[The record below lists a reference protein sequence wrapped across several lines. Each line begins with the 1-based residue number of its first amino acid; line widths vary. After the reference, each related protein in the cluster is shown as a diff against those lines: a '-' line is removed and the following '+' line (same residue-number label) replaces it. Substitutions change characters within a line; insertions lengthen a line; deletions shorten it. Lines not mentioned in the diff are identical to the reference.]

1 MYGLKSIAEIW
12 DVVPNIYIINIQG
25 MYLYVY
31 IIVGVCCILNGQLR
45 SKIQVNEIIYVYIML
60 YITSVN

>member
-1 MYGLKSIAEIW
+1 MVLKVLLKFGVW
-12 DVVPNIYIINIQG
+12 CLLYIINIQG

-31 IIVGVCCILNGQLR
+31 IIVGVCCILDGQH
-45 SKIQVNEIIYVYIML
+45 SEIIHVYIIL

>member
-1 MYGLKSIAEIW
+1 MVLKVLLKFGMW
-12 DVVPNIYIINIQG
+12 CLIYIINIQG

-31 IIVGVCCILNGQLR
+31 IIVGVCCILDGQHR
-45 SKIQVNEIIYVYIML
+45 RKIQESEIIHVYIIL